1 MAPARSLASAC
12 LFLISLLLLPT
23 FASGQVPLRGTVTD
37 ASGAALARVPVSLV
51 RPDGTT
57 VSTTL
62 TDAGGVFEFAVPC
75 EHCSATTSLAGFN
88 AGAVTLEAGTTAL
101 LVLSIA
107 PVRESVVVTAT
118 RNAVPTGQIAASVT
132 VFDRE
137 AIERRGDA
145 LVGDLLRQAP
155 GAAVVQNGGRGNL
168 TSLFVRGGENNYTKV
183 LLDGIALNEPGGA
196 FNFGGLSTGHIDR
209 VEFVR
214 GAHSALF
221 GSDAMAG
228 VLHLVSAR
236 GRLGTRPA
244 LAGEFSGG
252 SLGTLRGSATLSGG
266 TARWDY
272 SLYGGRSETDNLEP
286 NNHFGSTT
294 ISATAGTT
302 MAAGVTV
309 RLVGRYEDSR
319 VGTPG
324 QTAFGRP
331 DLDAFFTQSH
341 LVGGVALEHQATP
354 GFTHRLTY
362 ALAQSEQRSTNL
374 LLDAPYTPSYLDR
387 VSPFEFYDFTFDT
400 ASRFTRHQAGYQAD
414 LRVDHAGVLAGTEFL
429 TLAVDWDGERGT
441 LTDRLEGTRLSPRR
455 DNVGATLQH
464 QHINRR
470 FALTTGLRIER
481 NEHFG
486 TAVAP
491 RVSAAVFLRRGSG
504 AVGGTK
510 LKGNVGRGV
519 KEPTMRQSF
528 SLSPFD
534 LGNPEL
540 EAETS
545 RTVDAGVEQRLFG
558 DRVKLEAVWF
568 SNRFDRQISTRT
580 LSFSP
585 YLAQY
590 FNMGR
595 TRARGTEIVAEIVP
609 FDGLRLQANHT
620 FTDSE
625 IIDSSSE
632 FSEVLA
638 AGNWALRRPRHAA
651 QVQVFWDR
659 GRASFDLGG
668 TFVGERSDSDFSALV
683 PAMTTAEALWLWR
696 AQAHLRVSS
705 GATAYVRVENLTDA
719 AYMEPLG
726 YPAWRRTIH
735 AGLRLRF

>member
-1 MAPARSLASAC
+1 VARF
-12 LFLISLLLLPT
+12 LFVCLLLWPT
-23 FASGQVPLRGTVTD
+23 LALAQIPLRGTVTD

-51 RPDGTT
+51 RADDTT
-57 VSTTL
+57 MATTL
-62 TDAGGVFEFAVPC
+62 TDAAGVFVFAVPC
-75 EHCSATTSLAGFN
+75 QNCRATTSLAGFN
-88 AGAVTLEAGTTAL
+88 AATVALEAGTNAL
-101 LVLSIA
+101 LVLSLA
-107 PVRESVVVTAT
+107 PIRESVVVTAT
-118 RNAVPTGQIAASVT
+118 RSAVPTSQVGASVT
-132 VFDRE
+132 VFDRD

-155 GAAVVQNGGRGNL
+155 GAVVVQNGGRGNL
-168 TSLFVRGGENNYTKV
+168 ASLFVRGGENNYTKV
-183 LLDGIALNEPGGA
+183 LLDGIALNEPGGT
-196 FNFGGLSTGHIDR
+196 FNFGGLSTGHLDR

-236 GRLGTRPA
+236 GRLGSRPA
-244 LAGEFSGG
+244 LSGEFSGG

-272 SLYGGRSETDNLEP
+272 SLHGGRSETDNREP

-294 ISATAGTT
+294 ISMTAGTT
-302 MAAGVTV
+302 VGAGVAV

-341 LVGGVALEHQATP
+341 LVGGVSFEHQATP
-354 GFTHRLTY
+354 VFSHRLTY
-362 ALAQSEQRSTNL
+362 ALAQSEQGSTNL
-374 LLDAPYTPSYLDR
+374 SFDAPYTPSYRDR

-414 LRVDHAGVLAGTEFL
+414 LRFAHAGALAGSEFL
-429 TLAVDWDGERGT
+429 TLAIDWDGERGT
-441 LTDRLEGTRLSPRR
+441 LTDRLEGSRLSPRR
-455 DNVGATLQH
+455 NNVGATVQH
-464 QHINRR
+464 QHISRW
-470 FALTTGLRIER
+470 FALTTGVRVER
-481 NEHFG
+481 NGHFG

-491 RVSAAVFLRRGSG
+491 RVSAAIFLRTGNGVVG
-504 AVGGTK
+504 ATK
-510 LKGNVGRGV
+510 LKGNAGRGV

-534 LGNPEL
+534 LGNQEL

-545 RTVDAGVEQRLFG
+545 RTIDAGVEQRLFG

-568 SNRFDRQISTRT
+568 NNRFDRQISTRT

-595 TRARGTEIVAEIVP
+595 TRARGTELIAEIVP
-609 FDGLRLQANHT
+609 MDGLRVLASHT

-638 AGNWALRRPRHAA
+638 AGNWALRRPRHAG
-651 QVQVFWDR
+651 QVQAFWDR
-659 GRASFDLGG
+659 GRVSLDLSG
-668 TFVGERSDSDFSALV
+668 TFLGERSDSDFSALV
-683 PAMTTAEALWLWR
+683 PAMTTADALWLWR
-696 AQAHLRVSS
+696 AQAHLRVTSE
-705 GATAYVRVENLTDA
+705 ATAYVRVENLTDA

-735 AGLRLRF
+735 AGVRLRF